1 MASIRQLKSRIR
13 SVKNTKQITRAM
25 EMVAA
30 SKMRR
35 AQDATKATSPY
46 AHAANELLTYLA
58 SQNVT
63 DTHPYF
69 MQRPVA
75 KRLFIVIASDK
86 GLAGAYNSN
95 VLRRLT
101 RELEED
107 AAMGI
112 GSTML
117 TIGRRATRFAAR
129 LKDAEIMG
137 AYDDMSDR
145 PSGHELRTIVDTAT
159 NAFTQGD
166 VDAVDVIFTEF
177 HNAVKQEVVVKRI
190 LPAGYTYT
198 PTCDYACDAAYEP
211 SPQVVLDAVAYRL
224 IESQIYQ
231 TLLDARASEHSM
243 RMVAM
248 KNATDNASDLAD
260 DLTLEMN
267 KARQGAI
274 TQELAEISGGV
285 EAMNN

>member
-35 AQDATKATSPY
+35 AQEATKETSSY
-46 AHAANELLTYLA
+46 AHAANELLTYLGA
-58 SQNVT
+58 QNVT
-63 DTHPYF
+63 DNHPYF
-69 MQRPVA
+69 DQRQVK
-75 KRLFIVIASDK
+75 KRLLIVVASDK

-95 VLRRLT
+95 VLRRLAK
-101 RELEED
+101 ELKED
-107 AAMGI
+107 RDMGI
-112 GSTML
+112 ETAIV
-117 TIGRRATRFAAR
+117 TIGRRATRFVAR
-129 LKDAEIMG
+129 VKDAELLG
-137 AYDDMSDR
+137 AYDDMADK
-145 PSGHELRTIVDTAT
+145 PSGHELRTIIDTAVGK
-159 NAFTQGD
+159 FVSKE
-166 VDAVDVIFTEF
+166 VDAVDVVFTEF
-177 HNAVKQEVVVKRI
+177 HNAVKQEVAMQRI

-198 PTCDYACDAAYEP
+198 ATCDYACDAKYEP
-211 SPQVVLDAVAYRL
+211 SPQVVLDAVVYRL
-224 IESQIYQ
+224 LEAQVFQ
-231 TLLDARASEHSM
+231 ALLDARASEHSM